1 MREPKMIL
9 MKDGYHYKEC
19 SAILTENGKI
29 TKYFYATYLQGVI
42 GFILINPIPAWN
54 TNDVWSSLANS
65 RMKQISKQQVE
76 KELACMPSK
85 CRLRLQE
92 HKKYG

>member
-1 MREPKMIL
+1 MSQPKMIL

-19 SAILTENGKI
+19 SAILVENGKI
-29 TKYFYATYLQGVI
+29 IKYFYTTYLQGVI
-42 GFILINPIPAWN
+42 GFTLIDPIPAWN
-54 TNDVWSSLANS
+54 INTTWSSLASS
-65 RMKQISKQQVE
+65 RMKQINTQQVE
-76 KELACMPSK
+76 KELTSMPHK

>member
-9 MKDGYHYKEC
+9 MEDGYHYKEC
-19 SAILTENGKI
+19 SAVLVENSKI
-29 TKYFYATYLQGVI
+29 TKYFYTTYLQGII
-42 GFILINPIPAWN
+42 GFILIDPIPAWN
-54 TNDVWSSLANS
+54 TNTTWSSLASS
-65 RMKQISKQQVE
+65 RMKQINKQQVE
-76 KELACMPSK
+76 KELISMPHK